1 MQINVLN
8 ADENDAGTRLDVF
21 AFANLGGN
29 YSRSYLQKL
38 IDDGHFSLNG
48 KPAKRSSKLKSGDEI
63 SYSIPEPEK
72 VSLEAEDIPI
82 EIIYEDSSIAVIN
95 KPYGMTVHAGAGIKS
110 GTLVNALLYKIKDL
124 SGIGGEER
132 PGIVHRLD
140 KDTAGILVVAKNDI
154 SHRKLSQDFAERRI
168 YKEYAAIVHGIVYP
182 QNGIVEEKIGRHPV
196 NRKKMAVTSSGRD
209 SITEYSTTQNFKT
222 QAGDYTLL
230 KIILHTGRTHQIRVH
245 MAHKNNPI
253 AGDPL
258 YSKNTKQL
266 NIPLMLASVKLSFD
280 HPETGKKM
288 TFEIPYPDHMAKFL
302 IKLGKIPPR

>member
-1 MQINVLN
+1 MQKNVLI
-8 ADENDAGTRLDVF
+8 AGGNDSGTRLDIF
-21 AFANLGGN
+21 AFSNLGGS

-38 IDDGHFSLNG
+38 IDDGFFSLNG
-48 KPAKRSSKLKSGDEI
+48 KPAKRSSKLKAGDEI
-63 SYSIPEPEK
+63 LYSIPEPEK

-82 EIIYEDSSIAVIN
+82 EIIYEDSSIAVVN
-95 KPYGMTVHAGAGIKS
+95 KPYGMTVHAGAGINS
-110 GTLVNALLYKIKDL
+110 GTLVNALLYKINDL

-140 KDTAGILVVAKNDI
+140 KDTSGLLVIAKNDI
-154 SHRKLSQDFAERRI
+154 SHRNLSKAFAERKV

-182 QNGIVEEKIGRHPV
+182 QSSIIEEKIGRHPV
-196 NRKKMAVTSSGRD
+196 QRKKMAVTSSGRD

-266 NIPLMLASVKLSFD
+266 NIPLMLSSVKLSFD

-288 TFEIPYPDHMAKFL
+288 TFDIPYPDHMMKFL
-302 IKLGKIPPR
+302 TKLGKIPPR

>member
-1 MQINVLN
+1 MQKNILN
-8 ADENDAGTRLDVF
+8 ADENDTGIRLDVF
-21 AFANLGGN
+21 AFTNLGGT

-38 IDDGHFSLNG
+38 IDDGFFNLNG
-48 KPAKRSSKLKSGDEI
+48 KPAKRSSKLKACDEI
-63 SYSIPEPEK
+63 SFSIPEPQK

-95 KPYGMTVHAGAGIKS
+95 KPYGMTVHAGAGRNS

-154 SHRKLSQDFAERRI
+154 SHRNLSKDFAERKI
-168 YKEYAAIVHGIVYP
+168 YKEYAAIVQGIVYP
-182 QNGIVEEKIGRHPV
+182 QNGTIEEKIGRHPV
-196 NRKKMAVTSSGRD
+196 NRKKMAVTSSGRE
-209 SITEYSTTQNFKT
+209 SITEYSTLKNFKT
-222 QAGDYTLL
+222 QAGNYTLI

-253 AGDPL
+253 IGDPL

-266 NIPLMLASVKLSFD
+266 NTPLMLSSVKLSFN
-280 HPETGKKM
+280 HPETGKPM
-288 TFEIPYPDHMAKFL
+288 TFEITYPDHMAKFL
-302 IKLGKIPPR
+302 KKIEKIPPR